1 MSFHRP
7 NLRYIVHKCAPR
19 EQDALLAAALDW
31 YSEGNVIL
39 YAPTVKAVDEMAA
52 MLGRKGVPIVPYHGQ
67 MDSSRRQANQELWM
81 SGEKRVLVG
90 TVAFGLG
97 INKPDVRAVIHL
109 SLPKSI
115 EQFYQEAGRAG
126 RDGLEA
132 DCVMLWQARDVG
144 LLTYFTQQIQD
155 AAERDRAWQRYRA
168 MVRFVEGGR
177 CRHRE
182 ICLHFGE
189 TPKWQRCDACDAC
202 GVKLDWMEEPAEVVV
217 TETKRD
223 RSAVRRKLAR
233 ENGAPIDEKLRADL
247 REWRLS
253 LAKEHHVP
261 AYVILHD
268 STLDAIC
275 RQRPRSMTDLLEVPG
290 IGERKAE
297 RFGTRILELV
307 AAVN

>member
-1 MSFHRP
+1 M
-7 NLRYIVHKCAPR
+7 
-19 EQDALLAAALDW
+19 
-31 YSEGNVIL
+31 
-39 YAPTVKAVDEMAA
+39 T
-52 MLGRKGVPIVPYHGQ
+52 
-67 MDSSRRQANQELWM
+67 
-81 SGEKRVLVG
+81 GEKRVLVG

-115 EQFYQEAGRAG
+115 EQYYQEAGRAG

-132 DCVMLWQARDVG
+132 DCVMLWQGRDVG

-155 AAERDRAWQRYRA
+155 AAERDRAWQRYRSILK
-168 MVRFVEGGR
+168 FVEGEK
-177 CRHRE
+177 CRHRQ

-189 TPKWQRCDACDAC
+189 TPKWESCDACDAC
-202 GVKLDWMEEPAEVVV
+202 GVKLEWMEQAAEAAAADAPPER
-217 TETKRD
+217 TSFERGSST
-223 RSAVRRKLAR
+223 VRRKLAR
-233 ENGAPIDEKLRADL
+233 ENTSPIDERLRSDL
-247 REWRLS
+247 REWRVN

-275 RQRPRSMTDLLEVPG
+275 RQRPATMANLLDVPG

-297 RFGTRILELV
+297 RFGARILALV
-307 AAVN
+307 AAARTV

>member
-1 MSFHRP
+1 
-7 NLRYIVHKCAPR
+7 
-19 EQDALLAAALDW
+19 
-31 YSEGNVIL
+31 
-39 YAPTVKAVDEMAA
+39 
-52 MLGRKGVPIVPYHGQ
+52 
-67 MDSSRRQANQELWM
+67 
-81 SGEKRVLVG
+81 VG

-155 AAERDRAWQRYRA
+155 AAERDRAWQRYRS
-168 MVRFVEGGR
+168 MLKFVEGEK
-177 CRHRE
+177 CRHRQ

-189 TPKWQRCDACDAC
+189 TPKWESCDACDAC
-202 GVKLDWMEEPAEVVV
+202 GVKLEWMEQLVEVAVADAPRER
-217 TETKRD
+217 TSPD
-223 RSAVRRKLAR
+223 RASSAVRRKLAR
-233 ENGAPIDEKLRADL
+233 ENVAPIDERLRSDL
-247 REWRLS
+247 REWRVN

-275 RQRPRSMTDLLEVPG
+275 RQRPASIADLLEVPG

-297 RFGTRILELV
+297 RFGARILALV
-307 AAVN
+307 AAAKV

>member
-1 MSFHRP
+1 
-7 NLRYIVHKCAPR
+7 
-19 EQDALLAAALDW
+19 
-31 YSEGNVIL
+31 
-39 YAPTVKAVDEMAA
+39 
-52 MLGRKGVPIVPYHGQ
+52 
-67 MDSSRRQANQELWM
+67 M

-189 TPKWQRCDACDAC
+189 TPKWERCDACDAC
-202 GVKLDWMEEPAEVVV
+202 GVKLDWMEEPAEVAVA
-217 TETKRD
+217 ETKRE
-223 RSAVRRKLAR
+223 RSAVRRKLGR
-233 ENGAPIDEKLRADL
+233 EDGTPIDEKLRADL

-253 LAKEHHVP
+253 LAKEQRVP

-275 RQRPRSMTDLLEVPG
+275 RQRPRTMTDLLEVPG

-297 RFGTRILELV
+297 RFGSRILELV